1 MCVSYFGNGVF
12 NSLAPVKRGDGVDQ
26 PTRMVVEY
34 VSSFFFFSFPPL
46 LPKKTPLSLPPS
58 SSPLAVRCP
67 CCAARKSVKKKAN
80 RCGRNPAIEYMT
92 QKYRSAPDNCCG
104 GYKVTP
110 SSPPPS
116 SALPLRLTCRGM
128 RQSRLPYADVHLHQ
142 NKVFVFFFSL
152 QQQVFGL
159 FFFFFYN
166 LATAVL
172 LELPGRV
179 SQAAER
185 SLH

>member
-1 MCVSYFGNGVF
+1 M
-12 NSLAPVKRGDGVDQ
+12 
-26 PTRMVVEY
+26 
-34 VSSFFFFSFPPL
+34 
-46 LPKKTPLSLPPS
+46 
-58 SSPLAVRCP
+58 
-67 CCAARKSVKKKAN
+67 KKKAN

-110 SSPPPS
+110 SPPPPS

-128 RQSRLPYADVHLHQ
+128 RQSRLPHATAHLHQ

-159 FFFFFYN
+159 FFFFFFTIWPPPSSSNFRVASRKLPSARCTEPVPKKQFSKCTKYALALLWYN
-166 LATAVL
+166 LLSSSEPRWSTLVAVSKHSQL
-172 LELPGRV
+172 RV
-179 SQAAER
+179 LTRVER
-185 SLH
+185 EREKSFQSNT